1 MVKHVTTGS
10 LTNSENT
17 TKGSW
22 RWARPRVWLAG
33 VGFTA
38 FGVLFAWL
46 RVKDLSASAPL
57 LLFFAV
63 LIVNTV
69 FSVRHFD
76 RVIPRD
82 HLQTVIDCALI
93 ALYILLSSQLHSP
106 RGFTM
111 VATLL
116 FATAT
121 MKYVLLTGRVPW
133 TQLLRRKIRIDAIG
147 TLACAVTLAGVL
159 AGHTTV
165 ATWTL
170 AIVMLVG
177 NVYVLVL
184 KPLYQM
190 K

>member
-1 MVKHVTTGS
+1 M
-10 LTNSENT
+10 
-17 TKGSW
+17 
-22 RWARPRVWLAG
+22 WLAG

-46 RVKDLSASAPL
+46 RVTNLAASAPL

-82 HLQTVIDCALI
+82 HLQTVIDYALI
-93 ALYILLSSQLHSP
+93 ALYILLASQLHSP
-106 RGFTM
+106 RSFTM

-133 TQLLRRKIRIDAIG
+133 TRLLRRKIRIDAIG
-147 TLACAVTLAGVL
+147 TLGCALALAGVL
-159 AGHTTV
+159 AGHAAI
-165 ATWTL
+165 ATWSL
-170 AIVMLVG
+170 ALVMLVG
-177 NVYVLVL
+177 NVYLLVL

-190 K
+190 E